1 MTHDFE
7 TPSTS
12 TAPSANDS
20 ARATYILQIDQQTL
34 RAMADRLRA
43 TEGRVI
49 DMALGRLFLGLFE
62 GEVVPC
68 SQEDFYLWEI
78 RQSDAATFQ
87 ASPELPPEPKS
98 DRAGDLFDLIR
109 EHEAKEEQG
118 AIAKESKEGWYDFW
132 RAVVQGARETPAGF
146 FAPAI
151 WTWNFLSR
159 VNRQLWERY
168 VGKGHK

>member
-1 MTHDFE
+1 MTHDSE
-7 TPSTS
+7 APSTS
-12 TAPSANDS
+12 TAPSANHG

-68 SQEDFYLWEI
+68 DREDFYWEI

-87 ASPELPPEPKS
+87 ASPELPPEPKF

-109 EHEAKEEQG
+109 GYEARQEQEEQ
-118 AIAKESKEGWYDFW
+118 
-132 RAVVQGARETPAGF
+132 P
-146 FAPAI
+146 
-151 WTWNFLSR
+151 
-159 VNRQLWERY
+159 
-168 VGKGHK
+168 